1 MHTWMYIYIYI
12 YIYLQYINSL
22 YVFISVP
29 QKSGTTKTHDM
40 AFGMKAGPET
50 AVDFQEQQL
59 YLEV

>member
-1 MHTWMYIYIYI
+1 MLGHVIDILHPSPSYK
-12 YIYLQYINSL
+12 YINSF